1 MTLNTNNYY
10 GITVCDLSDEEEVKE
25 FVEKYIEA
33 KGDTILFLNAIIQ
46 TKLKG
51 KK

>member
-25 FVEKYIEA
+25 FVEKYIN
-33 KGDTILFLNAIIQ
+33 THFCNTLL
-46 TKLKG
+46 L
-51 KK
+51 